1 MDSYSE
7 IIAFAH
13 EHHNEDPLRLLL
25 QQQRY
30 PTVNL
35 SLVAQQLEGQRQA
48 SVKWPTLASC
58 DDYFYPPKLNREQ
71 SSSEAT
77 ACYKAQLFLSLGG
90 GTLADLTGGMGI
102 DTLFQGIIIA
112 ALTLASYFIGISH
125 AGVSLAEAVANDQ
138 AGLEGM
144 TMAFLT
150 LSMVEMFHSLNM
162 RSRLG
167 SIFKLPT
174 QNGWAWGAFALA
186 LLLTWVVIETPLSQL
201 FHFAELDL
209 VHYGIAMALGISHD
223 TITSAL
229 SAVPQVPGRLE
240 HVKAKADG
248 GNKGETGCDGDGRNP
263 AEPERYRR
271 AARIDGSLFRCQ
283 RLSRGEEA
291 GYRLHLVEVGI
302 VRSDEEGFQLALFV
316 LDKAPP
322 PAEAAADD
330 FRFHPATGVAWVGGR
345 PVALTSTEVRLLQA
359 LVSRPGVA
367 RSRAELLLALLG
379 DEAGSVQPRT
389 VDSAVCDLRAKLGS
403 ARWRLETAWGR
414 GYRWNDASRPPLGV
428 RLVRRRA
435 RVAGSGL
442 LGILFAVLAAR
453 APRPVPPAGPSAD
466 PPPSGPSA
474 SVARALLDAFGTDGP
489 PAVGVA
495 RPKPPEKDG
504 LSVFPMG

>member
-1 MDSYSE
+1 MSPRVILLGGCSA
-7 IIAFAH
+7 AFASA
-13 EHHNEDPLRLLL
+13 LRRALP
-25 QQQRY
+25 R
-30 PTVNL
+30 
-35 SLVAQQLEGQRQA
+35 
-48 SVKWPTLASC
+48 
-58 DDYFYPPKLNREQ
+58 DDGWEP
-71 SSSEAT
+71 
-77 ACYKAQLFLSLGG
+77 
-90 GTLADLTGGMGI
+90 
-102 DTLFQGIIIA
+102 IA
-112 ALTLASYFIGISH
+112 APD
-125 AGVSLAEAVANDQ
+125 AVVA
-138 AGLEGM
+138 A
-144 TMAFLT
+144 A
-150 LSMVEMFHSLNM
+150 
-162 RSRLG
+162 
-167 SIFKLPT
+167 
-174 QNGWAWGAFALA
+174 ALA
-186 LLLTWVVIETPLSQL
+186 APPAPVFV
-201 FHFAELDL
+201 FLD
-209 VHYGIAMALGISHD
+209 AAALGPANVA
-223 TITSAL
+223 AL
-229 SAVPQVPGRLE
+229 CRA
-240 HVKAKADG
+240 A
-248 GNKGETGCDGDGRNP
+248 
-263 AEPERYRR
+263 RR
-271 AARIDGSLFRCQ
+271 AAPLPAAVRIEVLLPA
-283 RLSRGEEA
+283 LSPAAVRAAYEA
-291 GYRLHLVEVGI
+291 GA
-302 VRSDEEGFQLALFV
+302 DECRAAPLSAATLALFV

-495 RPKPPEKDG
+495 RPKIPEKDG